1 MFKYSFF
8 LLLLIV
14 LSSCSLNSTQEQSLN
29 SAKVSY
35 INSKNNGSVMSYVA
49 YTLPEAVAYYKSKGD
64 SVFQKRFDLSKEQLS
79 EFIQDGNISK
89 VVNESPIIHVKFNFI
104 SNNITDGES
113 EVIYAISENDGSSW
127 FFAEEVDYKNDKII
141 SEIKQLIKGE

>member
-89 VVNESPIIHVKFNFI
+89 V
-104 SNNITDGES
+104 G
-113 EVIYAISENDGSSW
+113 
-127 FFAEEVDYKNDKII
+127 
-141 SEIKQLIKGE
+141 

>member
-1 MFKYSFF
+1 
-8 LLLLIV
+8 
-14 LSSCSLNSTQEQSLN
+14 
-29 SAKVSY
+29 
-35 INSKNNGSVMSYVA
+35 MSYVA

-141 SEIKQLIKGE
+141 SEMKQLIKGE